1 MKTFGDRLESLRGS
15 DSQKVFAHKLGV
27 PLTSYTNWISGTS
40 SPKMEYIVML
50 CTKLGVSA
58 DWLLGLSTTP
68 PTQPTRKVDDLKK
81 AIITLLKEY

>member
-1 MKTFGDRLESLRGS
+1 METFGDRLEKLRGS
-15 DSQKVFAHKLGV
+15 LSQKEFAQKLGV
-27 PLTSYTNWISGTS
+27 PLTSYTNWVGGTS

-58 DWLLGLSTTP
+58 DWLLGLSASP
-68 PTQPTRKVDDLKK
+68 PAQPARKVDDLKK

>member
-1 MKTFGDRLESLRGS
+1 METFGDRLESLRRG
-15 DSQKVFAHKLGV
+15 DSQKDFARKLGV
-27 PLTSYTNWISGTS
+27 PLTSYTNWVCGTS

-58 DWLLGLSTTP
+58 DWLLGLSTSP
-68 PTQPTRKVDDLKK
+68 PAQPQRKVDDLKK

>member
-1 MKTFGDRLESLRGS
+1 METFGDRLESLRGG
-15 DSQKVFAHKLGV
+15 DSQKDFAHKLGV
-27 PLTSYTNWISGTS
+27 PLTSYTNWVCGTS

-58 DWLLGLSTTP
+58 DWLLGLSATP
-68 PTQPTRKVDDLKK
+68 PSRAQDKVQDLKK

>member
-1 MKTFGDRLESLRGS
+1 METFGDRLESLRGE

-58 DWLLGLSTTP
+58 DWLLGLSASP
-68 PTQPTRKVDDLKK
+68 PSQPARKVDDLKK

>member
-1 MKTFGDRLESLRGS
+1 METFGDRLEKLRGS
-15 DSQKVFAHKLGV
+15 LSQKEFAQKLGV
-27 PLTSYTNWISGTS
+27 PLTSYTNWVGGTS

-58 DWLLGLSTTP
+58 DWLLGLSSSP
-68 PTQPTRKVDDLKK
+68 PAQPTRKVDDLKK

>member
-1 MKTFGDRLESLRGS
+1 MESLRGGI
-15 DSQKVFAHKLGV
+15 SQKEFAQKLGV
-27 PLTSYTNWISGTS
+27 PLTSYTNWVGGTS

-58 DWLLGLSTTP
+58 DWLLVLSSSP
-68 PTQPTRKVDDLKK
+68 PAQPARKVDDLKK

>member
-1 MKTFGDRLESLRGS
+1 METFGDRLESLRGG
-15 DSQKVFAHKLGV
+15 DSQKDFARKLGI
-27 PLTSYTNWISGTS
+27 PLTSYTNWVCGTS

-58 DWLLGLSTTP
+58 DWLLGLSAAP
-68 PTQPTRKVDDLKK
+68 PSRAQDKVADLKK